1 MLLQLREQTLRQPE
15 VDRFGVGLFLRPG
28 EMIEGI
34 DILRQFDLVTKAN
47 PLLVAKAN
55 GHDLDAGIIAEDFHQ
70 VTPKHSPSPRHGNP
84 FPLFLLPTDF
94 PLPADFLLPTVFHL
108 L

>member
-1 MLLQLREQTLRQPE
+1 
-15 VDRFGVGLFLRPG
+15 
-28 EMIEGI
+28 MIEGV

-47 PLLVAKAN
+47 PLLVTKAN

-70 VTPKHSPSPRHGNP
+70 VTPKHSPGPRHGNP
-84 FPLFLLPTDF
+84 FPLFPLPTDF
-94 PLPADFLLPTVFHL
+94 PLPAVFLSPTDFLLPTVFHL